1 VKTNTSTFNN
11 VLNAII
17 QTVKW
22 ISKWVPRIISIGIA
36 FVVLLDIIR
45 IFQDRYIL
53 YNKDQFIIFVMF
65 IIPSI
70 GLFIG
75 WRNEAIGGIIA
86 IIGFI
91 IYIYFIYSLPIEGSQ
106 RADGIGLLIY
116 FLFPI
121 FCVPGLLLL
130 LSSKLSK
137 FNIYSL
143 NKYSYNNYL
152 LAY

>member
-11 VLNAII
+11 VLKAII
-17 QTVKW
+17 QIVKW
-22 ISKWVPRIISIGIA
+22 ISKWVPRIISIGVA
-36 FVVLLDIIR
+36 FVVFLDIIR

-53 YNKDQFIIFVMF
+53 YNKDQFVIFVMF

-75 WRNEAIGGIIA
+75 WRNEVIGGIIA
-86 IIGFI
+86 IIGYL

-106 RADGIGLLIY
+106 RADGIGLLVY
-116 FLFPI
+116 FLFPL

-130 LSSKLSK
+130 LSSKLS
-137 FNIYSL
+137 NI
-143 NKYSYNNYL
+143 KIITK
-152 LAY
+152 

>member
-1 VKTNTSTFNN
+1 VKTNTSTFTT

-17 QTVKW
+17 QIVKW
-22 ISKWVPRIISIGIA
+22 ISKWVPRIISIGVA
-36 FVVLLDIIR
+36 FVVLLVIIR

-53 YNKDQFIIFVMF
+53 YNKDQLIIFVMF

-116 FLFPI
+116 FLFPL
-121 FCVPGLLLL
+121 FCVPGLLLI
-130 LSSKLSK
+130 LSSKLS
-137 FNIYSL
+137 NIKIL
-143 NKYSYNNYL
+143 NK
-152 LAY
+152 

>member
-17 QTVKW
+17 QIVKW
-22 ISKWVPRIISIGIA
+22 ISKWVPRIISIGVA

-91 IYIYFIYSLPIEGSQ
+91 FYIYFIYSLPIEGSQ

-116 FLFPI
+116 FLFPL
-121 FCVPGLLLL
+121 FCVPGLLLI
-130 LSSKLSK
+130 LSSKLT
-137 FNIYSL
+137 NI
-143 NKYSYNNYL
+143 KMITK
-152 LAY
+152 

>member
-17 QTVKW
+17 QVVKW

-106 RADGIGLLIY
+106 RADGIGLLVY
-116 FLFPI
+116 LLFPLY
-121 FCVPGLLLL
+121 CVPGLLLL

-137 FNIYSL
+137 YKIIT
-143 NKYSYNNYL
+143 K
-152 LAY
+152 

>member
-11 VLNAII
+11 VLNVII
-17 QTVKW
+17 QIIKW
-22 ISKWVPRIISIGIA
+22 ISKWVPRTISLGVA
-36 FVVLLDIIR
+36 FIVLLDIIS

-75 WRNEAIGGIIA
+75 WNNEAIGGIIA

-91 IYIYFIYSLPIEGSQ
+91 IYIYFIYSLPIAGSQ
-106 RADGIGLLIY
+106 RADGIGLLVY
-116 FLFPI
+116 FLFPL
-121 FCVPGLLLL
+121 FCVPGLLLI
-130 LSSKLSK
+130 LSSRLSK
-137 FNIYSL
+137 I
-143 NKYSYNNYL
+143 KIITK
-152 LAY
+152 